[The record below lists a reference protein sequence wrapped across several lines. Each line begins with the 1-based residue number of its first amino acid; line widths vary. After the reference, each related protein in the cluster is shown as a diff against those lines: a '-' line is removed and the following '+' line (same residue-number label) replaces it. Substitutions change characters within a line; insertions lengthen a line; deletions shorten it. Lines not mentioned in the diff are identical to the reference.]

1 VSDLTSE
8 IREIY
13 QRWLEG
19 GLSQEDALFS
29 IGDTLDEAGGPAECG
44 HDATGT
50 KPGAAYKSS

>member
-1 VSDLTSE
+1 MSDLTSE

-29 IGDTLDEAGGPAECG
+29 IGDTLDEFGGPAECG
-44 HDATGT
+44 NDPTGAR
-50 KPGAAYKSS
+50 PVAAYKSA